1 MEWYTFAMLGAL
13 FTGFAAITHKKTIKD
28 VEALDFST
36 VLAIVNLLISI
47 PILLNTD
54 FSQISRNAYI
64 LIFFCSLFATGGF
77 LFVSKAIKHMEVS
90 DSSPLFTF
98 APAIIALLA
107 FVFLGE
113 TLNFIQIIGIFLL
126 MAGAYVLEIKHK
138 DLKEP
143 LRILKTS
150 KYVRY
155 IFIALLIYGFGSMID
170 RVLLS
175 STGNYALNPI
185 TYLAIIHGFIALNFV
200 FLTFLLSKGFHSIKT
215 GFKKTGPWILV
226 FAILVWSYRFFQG
239 SAVADAPNLAFVSAI
254 KRASIL
260 IPVVIGG
267 TLFHEH
273 HLKQKMIA
281 STIMLIGSAMIILF

>member
-1 MEWYTFAMLGAL
+1 MEWYVFAMLGAV
-13 FTGFAAITHKKTIKD
+13 FTGFAAITHKKTMKN
-28 VEALDFST
+28 VEALEFST

-54 FSQISRNAYI
+54 FSLIGRNAFL

-90 DSSPLFTF
+90 DSSPFFTF
-98 APAIIALLA
+98 GPAIIALLA
-107 FVFLGE
+107 FLFLGE
-113 TLNFIQIIGIFLL
+113 TLNFIQIFGIFFV
-126 MAGAYVLEIKHK
+126 MAGAYVLEIK
-138 DLKEP
+138 EP
-143 LRILKTS
+143 LKILKNS

-155 IFIALLIYGFGSMID
+155 IFFALVIYGFGSMID

-200 FLTFLLSKGFHSIKT
+200 FLTFLLSKGFHSIEN
-215 GFKKTGPWILV
+215 GFKKTGAWIIVLAV
-226 FAILVWSYRFFQG
+226 LVWGYRFFQG
-239 SAVADAPNLAFVSAI
+239 SALADAPNVAFVSAI

-267 TLFHEH
+267 KLFHEH
-273 HLKQKMIA
+273 NLKQKMLA
-281 STIMLIGSAMIILF
+281 SIIMIIGSALIILF